1 MPRCANHANDATAH
15 ASTHA
20 STHATTRFIELST
33 FTLISTM
40 GLSSFFQPKNA
51 DDASKPAPRVA
62 SAVDVVERVRARAR
76 QRLIGA
82 IVLVTV
88 GVVGFPLVF
97 ESQPRPIA
105 VDLPIDIAR
114 QDTAAPL
121 LLPARRAPVASG
133 RVEVPAAPATP
144 VASEVAYGVAGPSVA
159 GTPTPSLSSTAPMT
173 PQVTV
178 PIAVSIAV
186 PTAASARSA
195 TAFATTGTASATTS
209 TSTAKPPQPLVSQPA
224 PESIRAAAAPAALS
238 VAAAASPLAAA
249 STADAKGAP
258 RFVVQVGAF
267 VDAAAVREVRLKM
280 EKIGL
285 KTYAQVAQTNAGKRT
300 RVRLGPFATR
310 GEADQALAR
319 ARAAGVAAVVLTL

>member
-1 MPRCANHANDATAH
+1 MPRCANHANDATAYVTAH
-15 ASTHA
+15 T
-20 STHATTRFIELST
+20 TTRFTELST

-51 DDASKPAPRVA
+51 DDAPKPAPRVA

-88 GVVGFPLVF
+88 GVIGFPLVF

-121 LLPARRAPVASG
+121 LPPARRAPVASG

-144 VASEVAYGVAGPSVA
+144 VASEVAYGTAGPSVA
-159 GTPTPSLSSTAPMT
+159 GTPRPSSSSTAPMT

-178 PIAVSIAV
+178 PIAVPIAV

-195 TAFATTGTASATTS
+195 TTSATTFATTGTASATTS
-209 TSTAKPPQPLVSQPA
+209 TSTAKPPQPLVSQPT
-224 PESIRAAAAPAALS
+224 PESIRAAATPAALS

-267 VDAAAVREVRLKM
+267 IDAAAVREVRLKM